1 MPRRPVARQG
11 KPAKPGVRVGRRL
24 SQPKRLTLL
33 LEASDHETLI
43 RYRGWLE
50 WKEGK
55 ELSLARVLLD
65 ALRENRRFRAW
76 EAEQER
82 SEGDVKPKDQA

>member
-1 MPRRPVARQG
+1 MSRRSVARQG
-11 KPAKPGVRVGRRL
+11 KPQTLGPRTGRRL

-65 ALRENRRFRAW
+65 ALRENRRFRGW
-76 EAEQER
+76 EAEEER
-82 SEGDVKPKDQA
+82 GEGDGKAKDQP